1 MKSIVRKGLA
11 VAGVVAGLTAGSA
24 NASLIIGGDA
34 VDKASA
40 DSIVDI
46 VFVIDTSGSMS
57 DDIAAIGT
65 AATAA
70 VRNLSCKDI
79 DCYVR
84 ARFMGITGN
93 SGAVFNEN
101 VASYVT
107 GKGQTPVSNSSEDNG
122 PAVTDLVA
130 HYEWNNDAVGAQ
142 KYFKG
147 IVTIGDEGTEN
158 GEPVN
163 AADYTAAKVANDAAI
178 AKNVFLISWV
188 TDDPYAGVEDLFKAM
203 AIGGTVGGTSY
214 GDTGG
219 AYLKLG
225 SGDNVQKAIEDIIC
239 FVAGGGDNE
248 VPEPGSLALLGLGF
262 AGLAAMRRRRST

>member
-1 MKSIVRKGLA
+1 
-11 VAGVVAGLTAGSA
+11 
-24 NASLIIGGDA
+24 
-34 VDKASA
+34 VDQASA

-57 DDIAAIGT
+57 DDIAAIGSA
-65 AATAA
+65 AATA

-93 SGAVFNEN
+93 SGAIFNEN
-101 VASYVT
+101 VRSYVLA
-107 GKGQTPVSNSSEDNG
+107 KGETPVSNQSEDNG
-122 PAVTDLVA
+122 PAVTDLVN
-130 HYEWNNDAVGAQ
+130 HYGWNNDAVGAQ

-147 IVTIGDEGTEN
+147 IVTIGDEGTED
-158 GEPVN
+158 GSPVN
-163 AADYTAAKVANDAAI
+163 AADYAAAKVANDAAI
-178 AKNVFLISWV
+178 ADDVFLISWV
-188 TDDPYAGVEDLFKAM
+188 TDDPFAGVEELFKAM
-203 AIGGTVGGTSY
+203 AIGGTVGSTSY